1 MEKKRKLFS
10 CLMRVRN
17 QVLIIFIA
25 LQRDESIHMV
35 LPESSKPNIVFSHQV
50 NVGAFLGVSTLGSA
64 HLDQSQ
70 K

>member
-50 NVGAFLGVSTLGSA
+50 YVGAFLGVSTVGSA
-64 HLDQSQ
+64 H
-70 K
+70 